1 MKLTIIIVI
10 SVIVVLMLVVGI
22 IALIGSRLPRSH
34 VASRSILLHQSRA
47 NVYPVI
53 RDFAAASS
61 WRSDVKSI
69 ELLEPAGNKV
79 RFREHGKNGDVSY
92 EVDEDVSGQRLVTR
106 ILDTD
111 LGYSGRWIY
120 QLVDENNGTRVTIT
134 EEGEVSNV
142 FFRFMSRYIFG
153 HTATIDSYLTALAA
167 RFGETATPQ

>member
-1 MKLTIIIVI
+1 MKAAIIIAI
-10 SVIVVLMLVVGI
+10 SVVIVILIVVGI
-22 IALIGSRLPRSH
+22 IALIGSRLPKAH

-47 NVYPVI
+47 NVYATI
-53 RDFAAASS
+53 RDFSSAPS
-61 WRSDVKSI
+61 WRTDLKSI
-69 ELLEPAGNKV
+69 ELLESAGNKV
-79 RFREHGKNGDVSY
+79 RFREHGKNGDVTY

-106 ILDTD
+106 IVDTD
-111 LGYSGRWIY
+111 LGYSGRWVY
-120 QLVDENNGTRVTIT
+120 QLADENNGTRVTIT